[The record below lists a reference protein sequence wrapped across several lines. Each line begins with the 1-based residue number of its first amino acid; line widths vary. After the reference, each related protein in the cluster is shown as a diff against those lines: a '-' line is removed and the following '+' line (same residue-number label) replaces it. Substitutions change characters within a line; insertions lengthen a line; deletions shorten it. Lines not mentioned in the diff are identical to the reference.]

1 MVDPEVIV
9 CDTSLVGV
17 LDRAAADPER
27 TAHWVDAIRSRLDRA
42 VLAISVVTD
51 AEVRAGWRY
60 AGWGAPRIAAA
71 ELRLLAYLAIP
82 VDRGAL
88 DAWSELSAECKRRG
102 LSMSDNDLWI
112 AATAVSRNLP
122 LASCDTDH
130 RRIDDPRLEVLFLP
144 PSPTDP
150 LP

>member
-1 MVDPEVIV
+1 MADPEVIV

-17 LDRAAADPER
+17 LDRAAADANR
-27 TAHWVDAIRSRLDRA
+27 TAHWPEAIRSRLDRA

-82 VDRGAL
+82 VDRVAL
-88 DAWSELSAECKRRG
+88 DTWSELSAECRRG
-102 LSMSDNDLWI
+102 GLNITDNDLWI

-122 LASCDTDH
+122 LASCDADH
-130 RRIDDPRLEVLFLP
+130 RRIDDSRLEVLFLP
-144 PSPTDP
+144 PNPT
-150 LP
+150 

>member
-1 MVDPEVIV
+1 MADPEVIV

-17 LDRAAADPER
+17 LDRAAADTRR
-27 TAHWVDAIRSRLDRA
+27 TAHWPEGVRSRLDRA

-60 AGWGAPRIAAA
+60 GGWGATRMAAA

-88 DAWSELSAECKRRG
+88 GVWSELSADCKQRG
-102 LSMSDNDLWI
+102 LTISDNDLWI
-112 AATAVSRNLP
+112 AATAMSRDLP
-122 LASCDTDH
+122 LATCDRDH
-130 RRIDDPRLEVLFLP
+130 DRIDDRRLEVVFLP
-144 PSPTDP
+144 PNP
-150 LP
+150 